1 MSIGFQMLNLKER
14 DHLEGLGVNG
24 RIILN
29 GCGRNRMGGLGLDLC
44 GSGLGR
50 DS

>member
-1 MSIGFQMLNLKER
+1 MLNLKER
-14 DHLEGLGVNG
+14 DHTEGLGVHG

-29 GCGRNRMGGLGLDLC
+29 GCERNRIGVYGVDLC
-44 GSGLGR
+44 GSGMGR